1 MSFLREVDPAWCP
14 GCGNFPLRM
23 NLASTLEEMGVD
35 KFRFVMVTGI
45 GQAAKMPHYLDVNF
59 FNGLHGRSLP
69 VAFAIKAVNPEL
81 TVIAESGDGDM
92 YGEGGNHFIHGI
104 RRNFDVTVLIHDN
117 QIYGLTK
124 GQGSPTTRKGQ
135 KTSAQLQGVI
145 NEPLNPLSLAITMDA
160 SFVGRTFIGDKE
172 HFNKVVSAAI
182 NHKGFSVVDIMQPC
196 VTFNKVNTFKY
207 YKERLYDVN
216 EADSSYDPTDKANA
230 FKRALEWNDKIPMGI
245 LYVNDKPTYHELHS
259 VLKKGVVL
267 AKEKTAIDISAEL
280 KAFR

>member
-23 NLASTLEEMGVD
+23 NLASTLDEMGVD
-35 KFRFVMVTGI
+35 KSRLVMVTGI

-81 TVIAESGDGDM
+81 IVIAESGDGDM

-145 NEPLNPLSLAITMDA
+145 NEPLNPLSLAIAMDA
-160 SFVGRTFIGDKE
+160 SFVGRTFVGDKD

-207 YKERLYDVN
+207 YKEKLYDVS

-230 FKRALEWNDKIPMGI
+230 FKRALEWDDKIPMGI
-245 LYVNDKPTYHELHS
+245 LFLNDKPTYHKLHP
-259 VLKKGVVL
+259 VLKNGVVL
-267 AKEKTAIDISAEL
+267 AKEETEIDISAEL

>member
-23 NLASTLEEMGVD
+23 NLASTLEEMEID
-35 KFRFVMVTGI
+35 KSHFVMVTGI
-45 GQAAKMPHYLDVNF
+45 GQAAKMPHYLDISF

-124 GQGSPTTRKGQ
+124 GQGSPTTGKGQ
-135 KTSAQLQGVI
+135 KTSSQLQGVI
-145 NEPLNPLSLAITMDA
+145 NEPLNPLALAITMDA
-160 SFVGRTFIGDKE
+160 AFVGRTFTGDKE
-172 HFNKVVSAAI
+172 HFFKVVSAAI

-196 VTFNKVNTFKY
+196 VTFNKVNTLKF
-207 YKERLYDVN
+207 YKERLYDVSEEN
-216 EADSSYDPTDKANA
+216 GNYDPTDKPNA
-230 FKRALEWNDKIPMGI
+230 LKKALEWGEKIPMGV
-245 LYVNDKPTYHELHS
+245 LYLNEKETYHELHP
-259 VLKKGVVL
+259 VLKKKIVL
-267 AKEKTAIDISAEL
+267 ANERKQIDISAEME
-280 KAFR
+280 AFR

>member
-1 MSFLREVDPAWCP
+1 MSFLREADPAWCP

-23 NLASTLEEMGVD
+23 NLASTLDEMGVD
-35 KFRFVMVTGI
+35 KSRLVMVTGI
-45 GQAAKMPHYLDVNF
+45 GQAAKMPHYLDLSF

-81 TVIAESGDGDM
+81 IVIAESGDGDM

-145 NEPLNPLSLAITMDA
+145 NEPLNPLSLAIAMDA
-160 SFVGRTFIGDKE
+160 SFVGRTFIGDKD

-207 YKERLYDVN
+207 YKEKLYDVS

-230 FKRALEWNDKIPMGI
+230 FKRALEWDDKIPMGI
-245 LYVNDKPTYHELHS
+245 LFLNDKPTYHELHP
-259 VLKKGVVL
+259 VLKNGVVL
-267 AKEKTAIDISAEL
+267 AKEETEIDISAEL

>member
-1 MSFLREVDPAWCP
+1 DPAWCP

-35 KFRFVMVTGI
+35 KSRFVMVTGI

-69 VAFAIKAVNPEL
+69 VAFAIKVVNPEL

-104 RRNFDVTVLIHDN
+104 RRNFDVSVLIHDN

-135 KTSAQLQGVI
+135 KTSVQLQGVI
-145 NEPLNPLSLAITMDA
+145 NEPLNPLALAITMDA
-160 SFVGRTFIGDKE
+160 PFVGRSFIGDKE

-182 NHKGFSVVDIMQPC
+182 KHKGFSVVDIMQPC

-207 YKERLYDVN
+207 YKERLYDVS
-216 EADSSYDPTDKANA
+216 EADSGYDPTDKANA
-230 FKRALEWNDKIPMGI
+230 FRKALEWDDKIPMGI
-245 LYVNDKPTYHELHS
+245 LYVNDKPTYHELHP
-259 VLKKGVVL
+259 VLKKGVVI
-267 AKEKTAIDISAEL
+267 AAEKTSIDISAEL
-280 KAFR
+280 KTFR

>member
-1 MSFLREVDPAWCP
+1 
-14 GCGNFPLRM
+14 M

-207 YKERLYDVN
+207 YKEKLYDVN

-230 FKRALEWNDKIPMGI
+230 FKRALEWDDKIPMGI

>member
-35 KFRFVMVTGI
+35 KSRLVMVTGI
-45 GQAAKMPHYLDVNF
+45 GQAAKMPHYLDLSF

-81 TVIAESGDGDM
+81 IVIAESGDGDM

-145 NEPLNPLSLAITMDA
+145 NEPLNPLSLAIAMDA
-160 SFVGRTFIGDKE
+160 SFVGRTFIGDKD

-207 YKERLYDVN
+207 YKEKLYDVS

-230 FKRALEWNDKIPMGI
+230 FKRALEWDDKIPMGI
-245 LYVNDKPTYHELHS
+245 LFLNDKPTYHELHP
-259 VLKKGVVL
+259 VLKNGVVL
-267 AKEKTAIDISAEL
+267 AKEETEIDISAEL